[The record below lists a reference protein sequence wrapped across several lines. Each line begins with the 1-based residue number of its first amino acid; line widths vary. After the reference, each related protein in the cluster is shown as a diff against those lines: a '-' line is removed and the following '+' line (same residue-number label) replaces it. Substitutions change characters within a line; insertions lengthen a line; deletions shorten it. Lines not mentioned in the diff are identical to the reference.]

1 MKEHLRQLA
10 GGHEPL
16 RGRNI
21 AREYLQA
28 RILGA
33 LQRAGAMTSLA
44 FHGGTSL
51 RFLFGLPRYSED
63 LDFALEGEPSRY
75 DLRRHLRAV
84 RAELSGEGYR
94 VELRMREHRAVHS
107 AFVCFPGTLYEI
119 GLSPHPGQVLAVKIE
134 VDTNSPPGAVTG
146 TTLVRRH
153 ETLRLFHHDRAS
165 LLAGKLHAVLQRP
178 YTKGRDIYDLVWY
191 LSDPGLAAAEPR
203 VAERGAAADR
213 LVGRGDDACE
223 LAPCGSRAAGAPGL
237 ESRRERRAAVSRTRG
252 GRRAGRQGDRAAFV
266 EVTCPGH
273 DLQPGTLANL
283 SAGAGKCPTTCL
295 RLAARRRPSPARYW
309 TMSERRSSRADA
321 QPEARQ
327 FVVPCDVAPVPGSG
341 VRDGAGREAD
351 FFSQP
356 GVDRSA
362 WSKLRQREPSS
373 GKDRKWATQQARIAI
388 S

>member
-63 LDFALEGEPSRY
+63 LDFALEGAPSRY
-75 DLRRHLRAV
+75 DLRRHLRSV

-94 VELRMREHRAVHS
+94 VELRMREHRTVHS
-107 AFVCFPGTLYEI
+107 AFVRFPGTLYET

-134 VDTNSPPGAVTG
+134 VDTNPPPGAVTD

-165 LLAGKLHAVLQRP
+165 LLAGKLHALLQRP

-191 LSDPGLAAAEPR
+191 LSDPDWPPPNLALLNAALRQTGWSGAEMTPASWR
-203 VAERGAAADR
+203 RAVAER
-213 LVGRGDDACE
+213 LE
-223 LAPCGSRAAGAPGL
+223 LLDWNRAASDVRPFL
-237 ESRRERRAAVSRTRG
+237 ERPEDVELVDRETA
-252 GRRAGRQGDRAAFV
+252 
-266 EVTCPGH
+266 
-273 DLQPGTLANL
+273 
-283 SAGAGKCPTTCL
+283 L
-295 RLAARRRPSPARYW
+295 RL
-309 TMSERRSSRADA
+309 SR
-321 QPEARQ
+321 
-327 FVVPCDVAPVPGSG
+327 
-341 VRDGAGREAD
+341 
-351 FFSQP
+351 
-356 GVDRSA
+356 
-362 WSKLRQREPSS
+362 
-373 GKDRKWATQQARIAI
+373 
-388 S
+388 

>member
-10 GGHEPL
+10 GGHGPF

-84 RAELSGEGYR
+84 RAELSREGYR
-94 VELRMREHRAVHS
+94 VELRVREHRAVHS
-107 AFVCFPGTLYEI
+107 AFVRFPGTLYEI

-134 VDTNSPPGAVTG
+134 VDSNPPPGAVTD

-153 ETLRLFHHDRAS
+153 EALRLFHHDRAS

-191 LSDPGLAAAEPR
+191 LSDPDWPPPNLALLNAALRQTRWSGAEMTPASWR
-203 VAERGAAADR
+203 RAVAAR
-213 LVGRGDDACE
+213 LE
-223 LAPCGSRAAGAPGL
+223 LLDWNRAASDVRPFL
-237 ESRRERRAAVSRTRG
+237 ERPEDVELVDRETA
-252 GRRAGRQGDRAAFV
+252 
-266 EVTCPGH
+266 
-273 DLQPGTLANL
+273 
-283 SAGAGKCPTTCL
+283 L
-295 RLAARRRPSPARYW
+295 RL
-309 TMSERRSSRADA
+309 SR
-321 QPEARQ
+321 
-327 FVVPCDVAPVPGSG
+327 
-341 VRDGAGREAD
+341 
-351 FFSQP
+351 
-356 GVDRSA
+356 
-362 WSKLRQREPSS
+362 
-373 GKDRKWATQQARIAI
+373 
-388 S
+388 